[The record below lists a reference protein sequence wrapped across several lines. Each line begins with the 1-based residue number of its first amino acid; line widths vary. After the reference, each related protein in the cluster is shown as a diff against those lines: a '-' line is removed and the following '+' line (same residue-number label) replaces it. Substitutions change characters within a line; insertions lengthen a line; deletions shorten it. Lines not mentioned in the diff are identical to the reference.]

1 MEAQV
6 EALTQEVRG
15 LQEKLQQERET
26 VRIKGKVVEDQERS
40 IQELRQV
47 VATREHELQSV
58 RLEWQQQRKT
68 LQLQVEQE
76 EAASQDL
83 QVYFISVEFFKCRM
97 HLVAHLYCT
106 RMHCVFVC
114 DKCVFPHCSPQEQ
127 LSLLVE
133 RKEQLKEDLVASQEE
148 VDHWKSKFRSH
159 D

>member
-40 IQELRQV
+40 MQELRQV
-47 VATREHELQSV
+47 VATREHELQSA

-68 LQLQVEQE
+68 LQLQVEHE

-83 QVYFISVEFFKCRM
+83 QVYFISVEFFKCVYASSGTSIRPF
-97 HLVAHLYCT
+97 LSVLTCIVCLYVTSVC
-106 RMHCVFVC
+106 CV
-114 DKCVFPHCSPQEQ
+114 CVSPIV
-127 LSLLVE
+127 SLRSNYLCWWS
-133 RKEQLKEDLVASQEE
+133 A
-148 VDHWKSKFRSH
+148 KSS
-159 D
+159 

>member
-40 IQELRQV
+40 MQELRQV
-47 VATREHELQSV
+47 VATREHELQSA

-83 QVYFISVEFFKCRM
+83 QVYFISVEFFKCCM

-106 RMHCVFVC
+106 RMHCM
-114 DKCVFPHCSPQEQ
+114 
-127 LSLLVE
+127 
-133 RKEQLKEDLVASQEE
+133 
-148 VDHWKSKFRSH
+148 
-159 D
+159 

>member
-40 IQELRQV
+40 IQELRQG
-47 VATREHELQSV
+47 VATREHELQSA
-58 RLEWQQQRKT
+58 RLEWQQQQKM

-83 QVYFISVEFFKCRM
+83 QVRQDEFLLCQGFSTQMIWVCACLCVWTL
-97 HLVAHLYCT
+97 LVPSGAI
-106 RMHCVFVC
+106 VFVG
-114 DKCVFPHCSPQEQ
+114 
-127 LSLLVE
+127 
-133 RKEQLKEDLVASQEE
+133 
-148 VDHWKSKFRSH
+148 
-159 D
+159 

>member
-40 IQELRQV
+40 IQELRQM
-47 VATREHELQSV
+47 VATREHELQSA

-83 QVYFISVEFFKCRM
+83 QVQQDER
-97 HLVAHLYCT
+97 
-106 RMHCVFVC
+106 
-114 DKCVFPHCSPQEQ
+114 
-127 LSLLVE
+127 LSLSSSLNVICI
-133 RKEQLKEDLVASQEE
+133 
-148 VDHWKSKFRSH
+148 
-159 D
+159 

>member
-15 LQEKLQQERET
+15 PQEKLQQERET

-83 QVYFISVEFFKCRM
+83 QVYFILCRV
-97 HLVAHLYCT
+97 L
-106 RMHCVFVC
+106 
-114 DKCVFPHCSPQEQ
+114 
-127 LSLLVE
+127 
-133 RKEQLKEDLVASQEE
+133 
-148 VDHWKSKFRSH
+148 
-159 D
+159 